1 MKFYSEKLDK
11 LFDTQEALAEAENS
25 AVNKKKK
32 KTVTSQPE
40 VVAPVE
46 DAVAQVPSKKQ
57 LAMDV
62 ESADEKLK
70 EAYANYESAKI
81 KVEELSKKYLAEV
94 NEILEPAQKCVKDAE
109 KNRYEA
115 IRKFNDSYGAY
126 QVTYTGARAA
136 DEMMKAISNIN
147 ARADKMFRDMFWI

>member
-11 LFDTQEALAEAENS
+11 LFETQEELIAAEHA
-25 AVNKKKK
+25 ATNKKKK
-32 KTVTSQPE
+32 KAVVTE
-40 VVAPVE
+40 EAPTAE
-46 DAVAQVPSKKQ
+46 ETVAQVPSKKQ

-62 ESADEKLK
+62 EAADERVK
-70 EAYANYESAKI
+70 EAYANYESAKS

-109 KNRYEA
+109 QSRYEA

-147 ARADKMFRDMFWI
+147 ARANKMFRDMFWI